1 LRCGFDAVFFAIAS
15 FAGFL
20 PVIGISISFWPL
32 AALRGFFEGF
42 DGLASSAPPTLWRS
56 ASRRDKDAL
65 TGF

>member
-1 LRCGFDAVFFAIAS
+1 LPAS
-15 FAGFL
+15 CCDRHQHFL
-20 PVIGISISFWPL
+20 LPL